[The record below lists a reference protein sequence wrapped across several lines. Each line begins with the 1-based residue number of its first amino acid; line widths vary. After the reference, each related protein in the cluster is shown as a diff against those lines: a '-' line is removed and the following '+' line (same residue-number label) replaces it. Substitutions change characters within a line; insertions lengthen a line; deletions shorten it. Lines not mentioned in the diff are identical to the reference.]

1 MFIILILQAIVK
13 MSQHQAAQGH
23 NLTEAEKIKT
33 YRRIHD
39 AYANAIK
46 MRNVPELP
54 ALCDLNELKCGVP
67 GDPYYNARMTYL
79 YQLPYRQML

>member
-13 MSQHQAAQGH
+13 MSQKAAPG
-23 NLTEAEKIKT
+23 NTLTEAEKRET

-46 MRNVPELP
+46 MRDVSELP

-67 GDPYYNARMTYL
+67 AIHTTTL
-79 YQLPYRQML
+79 A